1 MSDGGELQHVY
12 FQKPLKV
19 TKHWEGRREIK
30 MAWDDMMYH
39 VNRTNAEE
47 KLRDFL
53 VKQEQLIDMV
63 NHQAML
69 DGLHDQLSRVDLNSL
84 EKHVLGSS
92 SPSCVVS

>member
-1 MSDGGELQHVY
+1 MAQQRFRQPDGNGGELQHVY

-47 KLRDFL
+47 TGNT
-53 VKQEQLIDMV
+53 ID
-63 NHQAML
+63 L
-69 DGLHDQLSRVDLNSL
+69 PKSYR
-84 EKHVLGSS
+84 EE
-92 SPSCVVS
+92 VSDRRRN